1 MGAKK
6 SGAQLLRVSRTR
18 WFIEI
23 CGFPVKYIFD
33 QMELS
38 TACLGHNLTCL
49 WILSLFIQ
57 DSGASVG
64 TSWPRAY
71 ISEWAYFSS
80 FELRKFFVQN
90 SYHFVPRGFLVPYHS
105 NIKSLI
111 LNLRRLIPVF
121 LILVILKSL
130 ANAQSC
136 ARIELGPDISFGKS
150 VPDRGDENWPQRGDL
165 SPAVFGLCL
174 VCPTFLV
181 VTWIC
186 DLTRWCKCAALG
198 MKGVLIHVA
207 L

>member
-1 MGAKK
+1 MWALRGH
-6 SGAQLLRVSRTR
+6 GLIFLNEHIFHLLN
-18 WFIEI
+18 W
-23 CGFPVKYIFD
+23 GIF
-33 QMELS
+33 S
-38 TACLGHNLTCL
+38 FR
-49 WILSLFIQ
+49 ILIN
-57 DSGASVG
+57 
-64 TSWPRAY
+64 
-71 ISEWAYFSS
+71 FS
-80 FELRKFFVQN
+80 
-90 SYHFVPRGFLVPYHS
+90 PRGFLFPYHS

-130 ANAQSC
+130 ANAQCC

-181 VTWIC
+181 VSWIC